1 MNRQTLILAS
11 KSPRRRELLEKMGV
25 SFEVMEADIDETEEG
40 DPVRVVMGNALR
52 KARKIQERCPER
64 IILGA
69 DTIVCLDGQVFGKP
83 HDAQDARRMLSALS
97 GRWHEVYTG
106 VSLLTPARAFTA
118 YDRTNVHF
126 VQIRREEME
135 AYIQSGEPF
144 DKAGAYAIQGR
155 AGMLI
160 DRIEGSFSNVIGLPQ
175 TLVRDLLIQAETN
188 L

>member
-11 KSPRRRELLEKMGV
+11 KSPRRRELLEKMGI
-25 SFEVMEADIDETEEG
+25 SFEVMEADIEETEEG
-40 DPVRVVMGNALR
+40 DPVRVVTGNALG
-52 KARKIQERCPER
+52 KARKIQERFPDR
-64 IILGA
+64 VILGA
-69 DTIVCLDGQVFGKP
+69 DTVVCLDGRVFGKP
-83 HDAQDARRMLSALS
+83 HDAPDAARMLSVLS

-106 VSLLTPARAFTA
+106 VALLTPARAFTA
-118 YDRTNVHF
+118 YDRTSVHF
-126 VQIRREEME
+126 VQIRPEEME
-135 AYIQSGEPF
+135 AYIRSGEPF